1 MIHRSSE
8 VVSKIEKE
16 VLSGKLNPGER
27 LPSEEKL
34 CEQFGVSRT
43 VIREAIQQLRGR
55 GMLRTLKGSGSYI
68 ADPSLTS
75 LSSAL
80 ETYSVLTE
88 DGSFLQL
95 IDFRILVE
103 TECARLAAQHAGEK
117 DLSDIAQF
125 MKDME
130 NSVGNRKQFSKEDI
144 AFHLAIAKAS
154 RNSIY
159 LTVLCGLEK
168 RCIEYATTNRG
179 DEDWYGSVNSTH
191 KEIYDAIASGQPDEA
206 ASAMRQHLLLSRRHY
221 IDIGGEQP
229 LDS

>member
-68 ADPSLTS
+68 ADPSLNS

-80 ETYSVLTE
+80 ETYSVLTKE
-88 DGSFLQL
+88 DSFLQL

-103 TECARLAAQHAGEK
+103 TECARLAAQHAGQR
-117 DLSDIAQF
+117 DLEEISQLMDD
-125 MKDME
+125 MKK
-130 NSVGNRKQFSKEDI
+130 SVGNREQFSQEDI
-144 AFHLAIAKAS
+144 AFHSTIAKAS
-154 RNSIY
+154 RNNIY

-168 RCIEYATTNRG
+168 RCIEYAYTNRG
-179 DEDWYGSVNSTH
+179 DEDWYGSVIATH
-191 KEIYDAIASGQPDEA
+191 KDVYDAIAAGKADEA

-221 IDIGGEQP
+221 IDIGGEQL